1 MNVKGVIWT
10 VQKAADGTGR
20 LDHFECLDCCHK
32 RLGQLERLQR
42 HEGGGPLICADMVVG
57 VIPTPGHEKTGVES
71 EALASF
77 MEYAASITPLART
90 GTDEEVAK
98 VVAFLASDDSS
109 FITASEVF
117 ADGGLAQ
124 I

>member
-1 MNVKGVIWT
+1 M
-10 VQKAADGTGR
+10 
-20 LDHFECLDCCHK
+20 
-32 RLGQLERLQR
+32 
-42 HEGGGPLICADMVVG
+42 
-57 VIPTPGHEKTGVES
+57 IPTPGLEKIIGVES